1 MCTISF
7 VYVGK
12 NNDNLFIAHQS
23 FANSNSY
30 HAAYALTSSLTS
42 SLTILNSGRNNNNG
56 ASNVR
61 KSSVNLNKISM
72 SFELCAFYDEIKC
85 EGEDT
90 FGTDRPSGKSA
101 MITSNPPNLQI
112 SDDT

>member
-1 MCTISF
+1 
-7 VYVGK
+7 
-12 NNDNLFIAHQS
+12 
-23 FANSNSY
+23 
-30 HAAYALTSSLTS
+30 
-42 SLTILNSGRNNNNG
+42 
-56 ASNVR
+56 
-61 KSSVNLNKISM
+61 M